1 MPNMRKNIHIK
12 RKKTRKQSSKFN
24 AKTQKTHKKTNKKT
38 HKKIHK
44 KKKSKGKS
52 KEEKKKIK
60 KSKNTKKKN
69 KKHMKKRMKKGG
81 RLTPEEKIEMQIG
94 RPDDCDFEQST
105 ECINNLLDSL
115 ERNNINIHALS
126 IAQLGLLSDR
136 PNESYED
143 FVQRFASIPDEK
155 RKREY
160 ILDILHNMVYNDPNF
175 DRSCLEC
182 PFIEDLNIPNPTGSK
197 IDALIIRHFP
207 FLNPYLIQQSSF
219 NFESPTTR
227 PDLRQ
232 GAYIS
237 DDDDE
242 FPGSDEEE
250 DYDPDTTAAMMAR
263 LEAAAF
269 PGIQNNDDYLSDGSD
284 NSYLNQEEAQL
295 NIPRIERQVTIGI
308 NLMDQFDEVDNS
320 ENNTN
325 DLSDQ
330 PDVSMF
336 ARSFEITSG
345 RENLIE
351 SDRNR
356 TYAMWDYDSQ
366 EGNYFLV
373 DPTVMPEYEYRN
385 NSGGPIEI
393 FSEVSLTQIPS
404 GDIPSMEEVQRL
416 NSIFRS
422 DTSEE

>member
-60 KSKNTKKKN
+60 KSKNTKKKY

-94 RPDDCDFEQST
+94 RPDNCDFEQST

-160 ILDILHNMVYNDPNF
+160 ILDKLHNMVYNDPNI

-197 IDALIIRHFP
+197 IDAIIIRHFP
-207 FLNPYLIQQSSF
+207 FLNPYPGQQSSF

-237 DDDDE
+237 DNDSLFESDDDE
-242 FPGSDEEE
+242 SIDTLIQRSRHLRARMNEE
-250 DYDPDTTAAMMAR
+250 DGDITPTDSSPDTMG
-263 LEAAAF
+263 LSAF
-269 PGIQNNDDYLSDGSD
+269 LDNDGYSRAP
-284 NSYLNQEEAQL
+284 N
-295 NIPRIERQVTIGI
+295 IERQATIGT
-308 NLMDQFDEVDNS
+308 NLMDRFDEVDNNS

-325 DLSDQ
+325 DLS
-330 PDVSMF
+330 
-336 ARSFEITSG
+336 
-345 RENLIE
+345 N
-351 SDRNR
+351 
-356 TYAMWDYDSQ
+356 
-366 EGNYFLV
+366 
-373 DPTVMPEYEYRN
+373 
-385 NSGGPIEI
+385 
-393 FSEVSLTQIPS
+393 
-404 GDIPSMEEVQRL
+404 
-416 NSIFRS
+416 
-422 DTSEE
+422 